1 MFANL
6 KNNDKE
12 LIRTIIHLAV
22 CHEIIIDE
30 KKGTY
35 NAASPDELALVN
47 AAKQFGYEFT
57 GKDGDEIMTIKTPK
71 GAVKYKLLNVCAF
84 TSTRKRMSV
93 IVEDKEKKIWLM
105 CKGADS
111 VITERLS
118 HESLNSSTF
127 KETDRVVT

>member
-22 CHEIIIDE
+22 CHEIVIDS

-47 AAKQFGYEFT
+47 AAK
-57 GKDGDEIMTIKTPK
+57 
-71 GAVKYKLLNVCAF
+71 
-84 TSTRKRMSV
+84 
-93 IVEDKEKKIWLM
+93 
-105 CKGADS
+105 
-111 VITERLS
+111 
-118 HESLNSSTF
+118 
-127 KETDRVVT
+127 